1 MVYTRTDWNK
11 NKRIIAKRVWSK
23 LFWNIRTI
31 IDNDVKKKGLKYDL
45 FMFKRNATNNSVQ
58 YLRVV
63 LSR

>member
-1 MVYTRTDWNK
+1 MVYTRTDLNK

-31 IDNDVKKKGLKYDL
+31 IDNDVKKGLKYDL

-58 YLRVV
+58 YLHVV

>member
-31 IDNDVKKKGLKYDL
+31 IDNDVKKKD
-45 FMFKRNATNNSVQ
+45 
-58 YLRVV
+58 
-63 LSR
+63 